1 VGYHEM
7 TEEEQKDA
15 AVVMWREVMTQL
27 GEDAARLMTERV
39 AQDENTDDGHEL

>member
-1 VGYHEM
+1 M